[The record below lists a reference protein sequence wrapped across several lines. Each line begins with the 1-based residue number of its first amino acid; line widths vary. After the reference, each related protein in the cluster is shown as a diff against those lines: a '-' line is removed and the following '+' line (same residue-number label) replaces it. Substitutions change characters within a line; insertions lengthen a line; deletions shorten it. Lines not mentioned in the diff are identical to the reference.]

1 MAKCEGDGADSP
13 TRAHEVREAARP
25 NKYKYLIINY
35 YPMKKL
41 SVVIVNYNVKY
52 FLEQALLAV
61 RRAARGLDV
70 EVWVV
75 DNASKDGSVELV
87 REHFEE
93 VRLIANSKNVG
104 FSTANNQAIAQSEA
118 EYVLLLN
125 PDTVVAE
132 DTFEKCLAFMDA
144 TPRAGGLGVKMI
156 DGTGQ
161 FLPESKRGFPSP
173 SVAFYKTFGFGKFFP
188 RSERFNQYYLG
199 HLSKDANCKADVL
212 SGAFMLMRKSVLDE
226 IGYLDEA
233 FFMYGEDIDLSYRIV
248 QAGWDNYYLAD
259 AAIIHY
265 KGESTKKG
273 SLNYVKT
280 FYQAMIIFTQKH
292 FSGRKLAGLFVA
304 MLRGGIY
311 FRAFITLFANWA
323 RALAMPIM
331 DAILMYG
338 GLFLL
343 KNIWASAHFRD
354 TDYFPDTLLYIN
366 FPLYIGVWIL
376 CLYLRGSY
384 DQNNQYRH
392 LWSGIAAGTLLVAAI
407 YGLLPDDLR
416 YSRMLIVLGGI
427 WAVVAATLLRITL
440 LAFRHKSIFY
450 VVSEQQRN
458 TLIVG
463 SLTESKR
470 VLNLLYDVQAQFT
483 YLGTVAP
490 DERSE
495 TEGFLGNLS
504 ELEQLL
510 AAYRASELIFC
521 GADISAKQIIAIM
534 ERLGAK
540 YQYKIIAPNSDSII
554 GSNSKDGAG
563 DLYAVGISYRLNRP
577 TERRN
582 KRVLDAILSLF
593 FLLLSP
599 ILFIFVARKAAFFA
613 NLARVLLGK
622 LTFVGYAP
630 DANNSQLPKL
640 KKAILSPADRLT
652 FLPQRP
658 AVLHKLNALYA
669 KEYSVWQDIEII
681 AKNIRQLGRAIS

>member
-1 MAKCEGDGADSP
+1 
-13 TRAHEVREAARP
+13 
-25 NKYKYLIINY
+25 
-35 YPMKKL
+35 MKKL

-61 RRAARGLDV
+61 RRAAQGLDV
-70 EVWVV
+70 TVWVV

-93 VRLIANSKNVG
+93 VRLIANDKNVG

-173 SVAFYKTFGFGKFFP
+173 LVAFYKTFGFGKFFP
-188 RSERFNQYYLG
+188 RSPRFNQYYLG
-199 HLSKDANCKADVL
+199 HLSKDATCKADVL

-259 AAIIHY
+259 TTIIHY

-280 FYQAMIIFTQKH
+280 FYQAMIIFTRKH
-292 FSGRKLAGLFVA
+292 FSGRKLAGLFIA
-304 MLRGGIY
+304 MLRAGIY
-311 FRAFITLFANWA
+311 FRAFITLLGNWV
-323 RALAMPIM
+323 RALAMPIL
-331 DAILMYG
+331 DAAMMYA

-343 KNIWASAHFRD
+343 KNIWASAHFKD
-354 TDYFPDTLLYIN
+354 VDYFPDTLLYIN
-366 FPLYIGVWIL
+366 FPLYIGVWIF
-376 CLYLRGSY
+376 CLYLRGTY
-384 DQNNQYRH
+384 DGNHQYRQ

-427 WAVVAATLLRITL
+427 WAGVAATLLRITL

-450 VVSEQQRN
+450 AVGEQQRN

-463 SLTESKR
+463 SMSESKR

-490 DERSE
+490 NDGDNENQ
-495 TEGFLGNLS
+495 GFLGNLS

-521 GADISAKQIIAIM
+521 GADISAKQIIDIM

-540 YQYKIIAPNSDSII
+540 YQYKIIAPNSNSII
-554 GSNSKDGAG
+554 GSNSKDSAG
-563 DLYAVGISYRLNRP
+563 DLYAVGMSFRINRR

-582 KRVLDAILSLF
+582 KRLLDMSFSLF

-599 ILFIFVARKAAFFA
+599 ILFIFVARKLAFFT
-613 NLARVLLGK
+613 NLFAILAGK
-622 LTFVGYAP
+622 SSFVGYSPQA
-630 DANNSQLPKL
+630 DNSQLPKL
-640 KKAILSPADRLT
+640 KKSVLYPSDRLNFSPT
-652 FLPQRP
+652 RP
-658 AVLHKLNALYA
+658 AVFAKLNALYA

-681 AKNIRQLGRAIS
+681 AKNIRHLGKNIS